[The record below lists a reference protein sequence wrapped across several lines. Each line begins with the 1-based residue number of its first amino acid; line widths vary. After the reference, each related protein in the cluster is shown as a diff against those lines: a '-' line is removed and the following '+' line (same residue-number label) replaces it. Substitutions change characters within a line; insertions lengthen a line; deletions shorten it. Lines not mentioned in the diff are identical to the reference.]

1 MSELVIFV
9 IGVVVF
15 AITVWGMVMAGG
27 IALSRIE
34 IDQDPNLKQLVD
46 KDQLRKRFPL
56 RVKY

>member
-1 MSELVIFV
+1 VSELVIFV

>member
-1 MSELVIFV
+1 MSQLVIFV

-34 IDQDPNLKQLVD
+34 IDQDPNLKELVD